1 MAIQWLDNKV
11 VSLLSTID
19 NANVKIQATRKC
31 KGDQGG
37 WIAKDVPQ
45 PRVISHYNSYMN
57 AVDRS
62 DQILA
67 THNVLRK
74 CVRWWKTLFFHLID
88 MTIVNSFILFQEH
101 HRNFPDEPALK
112 RTRDYSLF
120 HFRAEIVRQ
129 LCGLPEYG
137 LPPVSRASKP
147 APPPPPPDHSPFVT
161 EHIPVLGEERRNC
174 VVCWKREKKQLRV
187 QTYCKAPQ
195 CNKYMHI
202 ANDKKCFEFFH
213 SPDYPYERQKI
224 L

>member
-1 MAIQWLDNKV
+1 
-11 VSLLSTID
+11 
-19 NANVKIQATRKC
+19 
-31 KGDQGG
+31 
-37 WIAKDVPQ
+37 
-45 PRVISHYNSYMN
+45 MN

-101 HRNFPDEPALK
+101 RRNFPDEPALK

-174 VVCWKREKKQLRV
+174 VVCWKREKKTV
-187 QTYCKAPQ
+187 KGA
-195 CNKYMHI
+195 
-202 ANDKKCFEFFH
+202 D
-213 SPDYPYERQKI
+213 I